1 MCYALRCFGSIVCLG
16 PRVDIVM
23 IIINNSVS
31 RVDHVTVSL
40 ALVETLGCLTKA
52 NAFMNGASR
61 TYRVGL
67 QEDAGAPV
75 EEAVAQAWRK
85 RG

>member
-1 MCYALRCFGSIVCLG
+1 MVCLG
-16 PRVDIVM
+16 LRVDIVM

-31 RVDHVTVSL
+31 RVDLVTASL
-40 ALVETLGCLTKA
+40 ALVGPLGCCTKA
-52 NAFMNGASR
+52 NVFINGASR
-61 TYRVGL
+61 TDRVGL

>member
-1 MCYALRCFGSIVCLG
+1 
-16 PRVDIVM
+16 
-23 IIINNSVS
+23 
-31 RVDHVTVSL
+31 
-40 ALVETLGCLTKA
+40 
-52 NAFMNGASR
+52 MNGASR
-61 TYRVGL
+61 TDRVGL

>member
-1 MCYALRCFGSIVCLG
+1 MVCLG

-40 ALVETLGCLTKA
+40 ALVGPLGCLTKA
-52 NAFMNGASR
+52 KAFMNGASR
-61 TYRVGL
+61 TDRVGL
-67 QEDAGAPV
+67 QEDGGAPV

>member
-1 MCYALRCFGSIVCLG
+1 
-16 PRVDIVM
+16 
-23 IIINNSVS
+23 
-31 RVDHVTVSL
+31 
-40 ALVETLGCLTKA
+40 
-52 NAFMNGASR
+52 MNGASR